1 MGMPN
6 RSRSLDPTPEPTGVL
21 PTLVR
26 AYVAAISGFE
36 KQTGIHIARWR
47 ILDVLHRHGEMAQH
61 ELTRLTL
68 IDPAAIS
75 RILRDFVEFGDV
87 TRRHDPTDH
96 RQSLVSLTPKGVE
109 KTLVI
114 AAARERFVA
123 AAIEGIDPADLEK
136 VEITLR
142 ALRAN
147 LARLT

>member
-1 MGMPN
+1 MPN
-6 RSRSLDPTPEPTGVL
+6 RTRPVEPTPEAPGVL

-26 AYVAAISGFE
+26 AYVATVAGFE

-47 ILDVLHRHGEMAQH
+47 ILDVLHRYGEMPQH

-87 TRRHDPTDH
+87 ARRHDPADH

-109 KTLVI
+109 KTI
-114 AAARERFVA
+114 GISAARQRFVA
-123 AAIEGIDPADLEK
+123 AAIEGIDPADLDR
-136 VEITLR
+136 VEMTLR
-142 ALRAN
+142 ALKAN

>member
-1 MGMPN
+1 MPH
-6 RSRSLDPTPEPTGVL
+6 RIRSLDPTPEPTGVL

-26 AYVAAISGFE
+26 AYVAATAGFE

-47 ILDVLHRHGEMAQH
+47 ILDVLHRHGEMPQH
-61 ELTRLTL
+61 GLTRLTL

-87 TRRHDPTDH
+87 ARRHDPADH
-96 RQSLVSLTPKGVE
+96 RQSLVSLTPKGVQ
-109 KTLVI
+109 KTLQI

-123 AAIEGIDPADLEK
+123 AAIDGIDPADLEK
-136 VEITLR
+136 VETTLQ

-147 LARLT
+147 LARLA